1 MKTPDLKPCP
11 NCGNTK
17 LGIYRSLLKGRK
29 YEVFCGKCDWY
40 GRQAFTRWGA
50 MKKWNRDCERLSGE
64 EVFGVDQAGIPAYT
78 CPDCGLVYWPVT
90 PCPNCGSNN

>member
-1 MKTPDLKPCP
+1 MIKILDLKSCP

-50 MKKWNRDCERLSGE
+50 IKKWNRDCERLSFK
-64 EVFGVDQAGIPAYT
+64 EVFSIEK
-78 CPDCGLVYWPVT
+78 
-90 PCPNCGSNN
+90 